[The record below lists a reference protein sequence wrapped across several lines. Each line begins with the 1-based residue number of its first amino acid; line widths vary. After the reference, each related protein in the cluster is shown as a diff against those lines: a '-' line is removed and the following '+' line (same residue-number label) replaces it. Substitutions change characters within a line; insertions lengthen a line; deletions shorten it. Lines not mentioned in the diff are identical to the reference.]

1 MFAIL
6 QFNSC
11 CSVKVPVVKKLINS
25 KGNVVANHFVIYS
38 GDSIY
43 LQSYNSIVAKVDSVS
58 NAVTFGVDWDY
69 SVTTL
74 KHLKTFLNDFS
85 AGFNK
90 DTTKSKKQLQ
100 SLIDNGV
107 YKIDVNLG

>member
-38 GDSIY
+38 GNSIY

-58 NAVTFGVDWDY
+58 NAVTFGIDWDY

-74 KHLKTFLNDFS
+74 KHLKTFL
-85 AGFNK
+85 
-90 DTTKSKKQLQ
+90 DTTKTKKQLQ
-100 SLIDNGV
+100 SLVDAGV
-107 YKIDVNLG
+107 YKIDLNLKPEV